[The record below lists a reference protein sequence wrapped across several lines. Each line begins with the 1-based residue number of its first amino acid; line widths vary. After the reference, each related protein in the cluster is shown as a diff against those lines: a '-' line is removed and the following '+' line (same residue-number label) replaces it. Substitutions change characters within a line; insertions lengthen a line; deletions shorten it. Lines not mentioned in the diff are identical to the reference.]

1 MELAALQA
9 MSEQGR
15 PGPQSCW
22 PSLEC
27 VSGGAGQGQASDD
40 PNLYSGGN
48 VTMAGGYAA
57 TARGGS
63 ALARTGYGEETSS
76 GIIDIST
83 ANGGGRGVSGQI
95 DFSTGTASAGNTGY
109 MNIETGDATATQ
121 SGKAGFVHVLV
132 GRGNSNR
139 GGDIVMVSGH
149 TTSTGSS
156 ATGGLIKV
164 VTGYSSPTT
173 SGSFTL
179 DTANAGKVGV
189 SGAIHFATGTTN
201 YGNSGIVTATTG
213 LSKDGSAGNVE
224 IFVGTGDSGD
234 GGDILMTAG
243 KATASKSTGGMV
255 VVSAGHGSSDDKG
268 DGGDGGTI
276 YVFAG
281 EAAGEETVL
290 DLGGNIELFGGV
302 AVCLSAV
309 GGAAVRR
316 VGRKR
321 VQWALLWRGR
331 E

>member
-1 MELAALQA
+1 
-9 MSEQGR
+9 
-15 PGPQSCW
+15 
-22 PSLEC
+22 
-27 VSGGAGQGQASDD
+27 
-40 PNLYSGGN
+40 
-48 VTMAGGYAA
+48 MAGGYAA

-189 SGAIHFATGTTN
+189 SGAIHFATGPPRQLR
-201 YGNSGIVTATTG
+201 IVTATTG

-234 GGDILMTAG
+234 GGDILMTG
-243 KATASKSTGGMV
+243 QGNRLQIDRR
-255 VVSAGHGSSDDKG
+255 HGSR
-268 DGGDGGTI
+268 
-276 YVFAG
+276 
-281 EAAGEETVL
+281 
-290 DLGGNIELFGGV
+290 
-302 AVCLSAV
+302 VCRSWQQ
-309 GGAAVRR
+309 RR
-316 VGRKR
+316 QGRR
-321 VQWALLWRGR
+321 R
-331 E
+331 